1 VPERCQQ
8 IVRGAYSC
16 LFLPVSSPTLSSAS
30 PPRRVYA
37 RTPAKLNLFLELLS
51 KRPDGYHEIETIMTA
66 VSCYDTLRVDRS
78 DRHDEIRLK
87 TDWFPSPQY
96 WRQTLGEAATALLA
110 IPDDDTNLIC
120 RSIAKMRG
128 VFGIKTGFQVV
139 ARKRAPAGAGM
150 GGASSD
156 AAATILAVAALSGID
171 RRAPELAQVGAELGS
186 DVPFFLGSQ
195 VAQTSGSGVSK
206 PDFSHSRISPQAAVA
221 QGRGETLTPF
231 SLAKRLWFVVAY
243 PPLAL
248 STAAV
253 YRVCNVPQTPV
264 SSKEVSN
271 CLTSA
276 DSFSLNF
283 ASINRLTQAAQ
294 ALSPVIGD
302 LLSLLNDC
310 CRSPAMMTG
319 SGSAC
324 FCVCPDRD
332 SANNGAEEL
341 RRRWSQTGA
350 SGHVMVLKSVSASP
364 QLKACW

>member
-1 VPERCQQ
+1 MP
-8 IVRGAYSC
+8 
-16 LFLPVSSPTLSSAS
+16 SA
-30 PPRRVYA
+30 PLPRRVHA
-37 RTPAKLNLFLELLS
+37 RAPAKLNLFLELLR

-78 DRHDEIRLK
+78 DRDDQVRLK

-120 RSIAKMRG
+120 RSIAKMRWA
-128 VFGIKTGFQVV
+128 FGIKSGFQVV

-156 AAATILAVAALSGID
+156 AAATILAVAALTGID
-171 RRAPELAQVGAELGS
+171 RQSPELVQVAQELGS
-186 DVPFFLGSQ
+186 DVPFFLGTQ
-195 VAQTSGSGVSK
+195 IAQSSASVESK
-206 PDFSHSRISPQAAVA
+206 PDFSQSGVAPQAAIA
-221 QGRGETLTPF
+221 QGRGELLTPF

-253 YRVCNVPQTPV
+253 YRVCDVPQTPV
-264 SSKEVSN
+264 SAKEVFD
-271 CLTSA
+271 CLTSV
-276 DSFSLNF
+276 DIVPVNF
-283 ASINRLTQAAQ
+283 TSMNRLTQAAQ
-294 ALSPVIGD
+294 SLSPAIGD
-302 LLSLLNDC
+302 LLSQLSEC

-332 SANNGAEEL
+332 SATSGADEL

-350 SGHVMVLKSVSASP
+350 LGHVMVLKSVSASP

>member
-1 VPERCQQ
+1 MP
-8 IVRGAYSC
+8 
-16 LFLPVSSPTLSSAS
+16 SAS
-30 PPRRVYA
+30 LPRRVYA
-37 RTPAKLNLFLELLS
+37 RTPAKLNLFLELLN
-51 KRPDGYHEIETIMTA
+51 KRSDGYHEIETIMTA
-66 VSCYDTLRVDRS
+66 VSCYDTLRIDRS

-110 IPDDDTNLIC
+110 IPDDDTNLIW

-128 VFGIKTGFQVV
+128 AFGIQCGFKVV

-171 RRAPELAQVGAELGS
+171 CQAPELAQVGAELGS

-195 VAQTSGSGVSK
+195 VAQTSGSDVSK
-206 PDFSHSRISPQAAVA
+206 PDFSHSRTSPQAALA
-221 QGRGETLTPF
+221 QGRGELLTPF

-253 YRVCNVPQTPV
+253 YGVCKVPDVPV
-264 SSKEVSN
+264 SAKEVCD
-271 CLTSA
+271 CLTSE
-276 DSFSLNF
+276 DGNLVSFTLT
-283 ASINRLTQAAQ
+283 NRLSQAAQ
-294 ALSPVIGD
+294 SLSPMIGD
-302 LLSLLNDC
+302 LLSLLGEC
-310 CRSPAMMTG
+310 CRLPAMMTG

-332 SANNGAEEL
+332 WAIVGAEEL

>member
-1 VPERCQQ
+1 
-8 IVRGAYSC
+8 
-16 LFLPVSSPTLSSAS
+16 LPSAS
-30 PPRRVYA
+30 LPRRVYA

-51 KRPDGYHEIETIMTA
+51 KRSDGYHEIETIMTA

-78 DRHDEIRLK
+78 DRDDEIRLK

-96 WRQTLGEAATALLA
+96 WRKTLGEASAALLT
-110 IPDDDTNLIC
+110 IPDDDTNLIW
-120 RSIAKMRG
+120 RSIARMRG
-128 VFGIKTGFQVV
+128 AFGITSGFKVF

-186 DVPFFLGSQ
+186 DVPFFLGTQ
-195 VAQTSGSGVSK
+195 IAQTSGADVSK
-206 PDFSHSRISPQAAVA
+206 PDFSHSRTSPQAALA
-221 QGRGETLTPF
+221 TGRGEFLTPF
-231 SLAKRLWFVVAY
+231 ALAKRLWFVVAY

-253 YRVCNVPQTPV
+253 YRVCKIPQSPV
-264 SSKEVSN
+264 SAKEVCD
-271 CLTSA
+271 CLTAKDNRWS
-276 DSFSLNF
+276 NF
-283 ASINRLTQAAQ
+283 TSMNRLSQAAQ
-294 ALSPVIGD
+294 SLSPMIGG
-302 LLSLLNDC
+302 LLSLLSEC

-332 SANNGAEEL
+332 SANKGAEEL
-341 RRRWSQTGA
+341 CRRWSKTGE
-350 SGHVMVLKSVSASP
+350 SGHVMVLKSVSAFP
-364 QLKACW
+364 QLRACW